1 MALMTANG
9 GGPNNSGLQA
19 PPSRANSLK
28 SQTSSNQLLY
38 SPRPPMADRMPSST
52 GSTLS
57 NNNFDHNGTGTG
69 TSTPVAT
76 NSIVNK
82 QATASSSL
90 YQNCRTILDRLDRV
104 PGFSQQFLDVDDND
118 DDGDRQPLSTTPR
131 LDTTSGTP
139 MATAPRIVSEDPVS
153 RSLHCLRLGSSLC
166 YLFNQLGLDHQ
177 LDVNPLA
184 TMSNLK
190 ACQRGTAHFI
200 MACKQDLS
208 WPDTDLFA
216 IHELYGQDTNGVVK
230 VINTVTKMLD
240 LLEDRGVLLEPRE
253 PDPSV
258 EELQRPTDER
268 SKVVKEILDSER
280 KYVQDLEVLQDYQ
293 RQLQANDVLTQDQIH
308 HLFLNLNA
316 LCDFQRRFL
325 IGVEANAS
333 RPAQD
338 QRFGHLFLQM
348 EDHFSVYQ
356 PYCAN
361 LTAAQDLAI
370 AENASLSQLS
380 HVLDPV
386 SELAPLLIKPVQRI
400 CKYPLLLSTLL
411 KNTPQTMPHH
421 AELQE
426 GLASIMRVTDRV
438 NETKRKEDNK
448 QAVLDL
454 SRRVEDW
461 KGHDIGSFGEL
472 LLQETFFVIKN
483 ESEREYNVYLFER
496 IILCCKDNGGG
507 ASGSG
512 SSKKSS
518 KSNSIAKKPT
528 SRKPSTLQLKGRIF
542 VNNVTGATPYVRQ
555 GQYLLEVRWRGD
567 VAEEAFTIKC
577 RTDELLKQWQ
587 KGITKAVEESQQRR
601 RLHQLSASRRSD
613 NLRGG
618 NGLYSP
624 MSTFPQTPNT
634 EAGSIHSFSSIPGA
648 GSTQDGSSSPYP
660 FMNSAI
666 PNFPPGAQINGFD
679 EEFDES
685 TYEISES
692 GRSTPSTMARR
703 GMGTS
708 STRSL
713 PSTDY
718 YNGGGGSM
726 HLSSS
731 KPRAHTEDSGS
742 AVINQWRTQTPNSI
756 NLPRGASLV
765 SNGSTTDHQ
774 SLRSSSSSRH
784 LREKHSI
791 EHGGGGVSPA
801 MSSHYRFATTNG
813 DDHRAVPGLPRHTSH
828 GNVPLV
834 GSTSNGQQSQQQL
847 HGSEAPMMLRNR
859 SQSSPNVYQQPQF
872 ASNST
877 SSTPQLPD
885 KDWPQTHPS
894 QHQQQPYLQSQNSSS
909 QSPSHPFA
917 YLGGTHSHNS
927 INGGSRQMLHKGSAT
942 NSGGTLAS
950 ASSASSINGGQKRF
964 SNSSAATDRSSATS
978 AHSSYMTS
986 QQQQQQQQH
995 VASQQQQAYDGLYVN
1010 GSTTK
1015 GSQSQNGSSSSS
1027 AVRVKVTFGEDTFVI
1042 VVLNTCSYRELND
1055 KVLKKIRLCG
1065 RTLQDESSLRLRYQ
1079 DEDGD
1084 RILITSEED
1093 VVMAFEAVKLGGPG
1107 AAGGG
1112 GGGIAQAGTLV
1123 LFASADGHN

>member
-1 MALMTANG
+1 MALSGNNNG
-9 GGPNNSGLQA
+9 Q
-19 PPSRANSLK
+19 PSRANSLK
-28 SQTSSNQLLY
+28 SATSSSQLY
-38 SPRPPMADRMPSST
+38 SPRPPMTDRMPSSSSYSMT
-52 GSTLS
+52 
-57 NNNFDHNGTGTG
+57 NGGTSDAGAG

-76 NSIVNK
+76 NSALNK

-90 YQNCRTILDRLDRV
+90 YQNCRTVLDRLRRV
-104 PGFSQQFLDVDDND
+104 PGFQEQFLRDKDGND
-118 DDGDRQPLSTTPR
+118 DREADAERADSTSQR
-131 LDTTSGTP
+131 HSNMSD
-139 MATAPRIVSEDPVS
+139 DPVS

-166 YLFNQLGLDHQ
+166 YLFNQLNLPHQ
-177 LDVNPLA
+177 LDVNPQA
-184 TMSNLK
+184 SMHNLK
-190 ACQRGTAHFI
+190 ACQRGTAHFV
-200 MACKQDLS
+200 MACKQDLH
-208 WPDTDLFA
+208 WQDTDLFA

-240 LLEDRGVLLEPRE
+240 LLEDSGLLLEPSE
-253 PDPSV
+253 PEPGSEDLP
-258 EELQRPTDER
+258 RPTDER
-268 SKVVKEILDSER
+268 SNVVREILDSER

-333 RPAQD
+333 RPPEE

-370 AENASLSQLS
+370 AENAALTQLS

-400 CKYPLLLSTLL
+400 CKYPLLLNTLL
-411 KNTPQTMPHH
+411 KSTPQTMPHY

-461 KGHDIGSFGEL
+461 KGHDITSFGEL

-496 IILCCKDNGGG
+496 IILCCKENGTT
-507 ASGSG
+507 
-512 SSKKSS
+512 SKKSS
-518 KSNSIAKKPT
+518 KSNSIAKKPQA
-528 SRKPSTLQLKGRIF
+528 RKPSTLQLKGRIF

-587 KGITKAVEESQQRR
+587 KGISKAVEESQQRR
-601 RLHQLSASRRSD
+601 RQHQLSASRRSD
-613 NLRGG
+613 RGNLF
-618 NGLYSP
+618 SP
-624 MSTFPQTPNT
+624 MSAFPQTPNA
-634 EAGSIHSFSSIPGA
+634 EAGSVHSFSSVPEA
-648 GSTQDGSSSPYP
+648 SSPYP
-660 FMNSAI
+660 YMNSAI
-666 PNFPPGAQINGFD
+666 PSFPPGSTFHGNGFD
-679 EEFDES
+679 DEYDES
-685 TYEISES
+685 TYDVSES

-703 GMGTS
+703 VGGS

-713 PSTDY
+713 PADHRDVY
-718 YNGGGGSM
+718 GGS
-726 HLSSS
+726 SSA
-731 KPRAHTEDSGS
+731 KARAQTEDSGS
-742 AVINQWRTQTPNSI
+742 AVIHQWRNQTPAGA
-756 NLPRGASLV
+756 NLPRGASLL
-765 SNGSTTDHQ
+765 SNHAESQ

-784 LREKHSI
+784 LRDKQSVEY
-791 EHGGGGVSPA
+791 GGPSPA
-801 MSSHYRFATTNG
+801 LPQHQFAQHPNG
-813 DDHRAVPGLPRHTSH
+813 DGAHHAPALPRHTSH

-834 GSTSNGQQSQQQL
+834 GAHSAYSNTAA
-847 HGSEAPMMLRNR
+847 EAPMMLRNR

-872 ASNST
+872 SSNS
-877 SSTPQLPD
+877 SQPQVPD
-885 KDWPQTHPS
+885 KDWPPNPSHTHG
-894 QHQQQPYLQSQNSSS
+894 QQQA
-909 QSPSHPFA
+909 SHPYA
-917 YLGGTHSHNS
+917 YQQH
-927 INGGSRQMLHKGSAT
+927 RQMLHKSSGT

-950 ASSASSINGGQKRF
+950 ASSASTKGGDKRF
-964 SNSSAATDRSSATS
+964 SSSSAATDRSSATS
-978 AHSSYMTS
+978 AHSSMIGGAGYGPNGT
-986 QQQQQQQQH
+986 H
-995 VASQQQQAYDGLYVN
+995 ASQGAYAQNAYDGLYN
-1010 GSTTK
+1010 GGAKSSTSPSNSLLQPHQYASSTAS
-1015 GSQSQNGSSSSS
+1015 SQQASSQ
-1027 AVRVKVTFGEDTFVI
+1027 AVRVKVTYAEDTFVI
-1042 VVLNTCSYRELND
+1042 VVLNTCTYKGLVD

-1065 RTLQDESSLRLRYQ
+1065 RQLNDESSLRLRYQ

-1093 VVMAFEAVKLGGPG
+1093 VVMAFEGVKPASGS
-1107 AAGGG
+1107 AGGG
-1112 GGGIAQAGTLV
+1112 NIGQAGTLV
-1123 LFASADGHN
+1123 LFASTDSQQ